1 MLRILTIAAI
11 FLLAITAHSAQSQ
24 KNPTAEIDKI
34 RPDCYSSR
42 EKNEFIFITLGL
54 FNDRRLGGFV
64 QHNNG
69 PIIHLRYLYPEYID
83 MTGSNNDSQ
92 SHTYAEMMNN
102 KMTGYYT
109 YTWYRG
115 DSPMLE
121 YRPKKKINRIF
132 SDSTQ
137 ARTTQKYLTLHATG
151 PNQIDYQK
159 KKITKYVI

>member
-1 MLRILTIAAI
+1 MNIITHLTCFFVA
-11 FLLAITAHSAQSQ
+11 LASFSANSRE
-24 KNPTAEIDKI
+24 NPTAEIDKI

-42 EKNEFIFITLGL
+42 EKNEFIFITIGL
-54 FNDRRLGGFV
+54 FNDRHLGGFV

-121 YRPKKKINRIF
+121 YRPKKKNQSYFLRFDSGADDSKIPYVACDWSK
-132 SDSTQ
+132 SDRLSEEE
-137 ARTTQKYLTLHATG
+137 
-151 PNQIDYQK
+151 NN
-159 KKITKYVI
+159 